1 MVMLGVS
8 SKTSF
13 FQKTFCGEHID
24 QYHEMLQKKHKRKE
38 HVTCRFNFTFF
49 YFEFIFMKSHL
60 QTNINVSLLCKKGEN
75 LFQCFVIGYLDFE

>member
-24 QYHEMLQKKHKRKE
+24 QYHEMLQKNIKGKSMLP
-38 HVTCRFNFTFF
+38 VDSILRF
-49 YFEFIFMKSHL
+49 FIS
-60 QTNINVSLLCKKGEN
+60 N
-75 LFQCFVIGYLDFE
+75 LFL